1 MKFDAVGG
9 QDLLLFPEAAL
20 ALNDT
25 AAAIV
30 RLCDGT
36 RTLEAIIEEITRAY
50 AGPDCGAIGDEV
62 RTFLRA
68 IQERGL
74 LA

>member
-20 ALNDT
+20 ALNET
-25 AAAIV
+25 AAAVV

-36 RTLEAIIEEITRAY
+36 RTVDAIIDEISRAY
-50 AGPDCGAIGDEV
+50 ADRGPGAIGDEV
-62 RTFLRA
+62 RTFLCTIR
-68 IQERGL
+68 ERGL
-74 LA
+74 LE